1 MAHPSENNINR
12 LYVVGTGDTISPVND
27 GKATHF
33 YAVYCAVDGDVDL
46 FGSVAQ
52 FVDVSALASD
62 AAAQNYINPQ
72 TGVAFTDKAEAV
84 ALGDGTYETLG
95 TVANGITM
103 SAGDTVYGKF
113 LKIAGD
119 GVGTFFAYAR

>member
-12 LYVVGTGDTISPVND
+12 VYSVGGSTMEPIAD

-33 YAVYCAVDGDVDL
+33 YAVYCAVDGDIDL

-52 FVDVSALASD
+52 FVDVSALAND
-62 AAAQNYINPQ
+62 AAAQSYINPQ
-72 TGVAFTDKAEAV
+72 TGVAFTNKAEAV
-84 ALGDGTYETLG
+84 ALGDGAYETVP
-95 TVANGITM
+95 TFANSIAM

-113 LKIAGD
+113 LKVAGD

>member
-12 LYVVGTGDTISPVND
+12 VYLVGGSTMEPIAD

-33 YAVYCAVDGDVDL
+33 YAVYCAVDGDIDL
-46 FGSVAQ
+46 YGSVAQ
-52 FVDVSALASD
+52 FVDVSALAND
-62 AAAQNYINPQ
+62 AAAQNLLNPQ

-84 ALGDGTYETLG
+84 ALGDGTYETIP
-95 TVANGITM
+95 TIANGITM

-113 LKIAGD
+113 LKVAGD
-119 GVGTFFAYAR
+119 GVGTFYAYAR